1 MTEQGEQRRRGGTRE
16 RIQEIAVHL
25 FAERGYDNTSLREIA
40 EELGVTKAAL
50 YYHFKTKED
59 LVNSLIGDMAGK
71 VDAIIAWAEQQS
83 DGPETRRE
91 CIRRFHAMLYGSND
105 AFARD
110 LQRFMQTNQQLF
122 QERIKMGGEM
132 RARFMRLAAMMM
144 PPAAP
149 PAARLKGRMAMF
161 ALFAARGM
169 LDAEDTAPDEIGDAA
184 LDVALD
190 LISALDP
197 Y

>member
-1 MTEQGEQRRRGGTRE
+1 MTERDEQRRRGDTRE
-16 RIQEIAVHL
+16 RIQRIAVHL

-59 LVNSLIGDMAGK
+59 LVNSLIADMAGE
-71 VDAIIAWAEQQS
+71 VDAIISWAEQQS
-83 DGPETRRE
+83 DAPETRRE
-91 CIRRFHAMLYGSND
+91 CVRRFHAMLYGSDD

-122 QERIKMGGEM
+122 QERLKMGGQM
-132 RARFMRLAAMMM
+132 RDRFMRLTALLM
-144 PPAAP
+144 PPSAP

-169 LDAEDTAPDEIGDAA
+169 LGSEDTAPEEVSDAA
-184 LDVALD
+184 LEVALD
-190 LISALDP
+190 LIGALDP